1 LDEKETLMPYQPSDL
16 AKLDAAIVSGI
27 RSITF
32 ADGRKTEYQS
42 LADMRAVRADVKAE
56 LASAASQTSRRT
68 RFIVARVG
76 RCR

>member
-1 LDEKETLMPYQPSDL
+1 MPYQPSDL

-56 LASAASQTSRRT
+56 LAAAASPTSRRT
-68 RFIVARVG
+68 RVIVGRVG

>member
-1 LDEKETLMPYQPSDL
+1 MAYQSSDL
-16 AKLDAAIVSGI
+16 EKLDAAIVSGI

-56 LASAASQTSRRT
+56 LAASASQTSRRT